1 MPILE
6 PIIGSFF
13 ITSGAGQANY
23 SETAAPIGPKIF
35 VDTLPVALINV
46 AKKNPANPDP
56 NPDFSGKIR
65 IPETVCRIELK
76 FSGWI
81 LVDIHTY
88 LIHQR
93 TEFGGPV
100 AGKPVPK
107 AAGSHTFDN

>member
-1 MPILE
+1 ML
-6 PIIGSFF
+6 
-13 ITSGAGQANY
+13 
-23 SETAAPIGPKIF
+23 PKKIRQ
-35 VDTLPVALINV
+35 
-46 AKKNPANPDP
+46 NPDP

-81 LVDIHTY
+81 FVDILTY

-93 TEFGGPV
+93 TESGGPV

-107 AAGSHTFDN
+107 AAGSHTFDHLKPMIQNNVVYRNPYVVLSYR

>member
-1 MPILE
+1 ML
-6 PIIGSFF
+6 
-13 ITSGAGQANY
+13 
-23 SETAAPIGPKIF
+23 PKKIRQ
-35 VDTLPVALINV
+35 
-46 AKKNPANPDP
+46 NPDP

-81 LVDIHTY
+81 LVDILTY

-107 AAGSHTFDN
+107 AAGSHTFHKNFKPMIQNNDMMY